1 MPENYYV
8 KSRTHVERRRG
19 GNRKE
24 NDMRVRVK
32 RDHSIFGLMA
42 GGTSSGTLAHLS
54 VSFMLWNSKAQ
65 HGLYSLSVY
74 SPRLSEAEVSSML
87 VANQVISAVFGLH
100 TSSFIDKYSTPRS
113 ATGRGG
119 KPGHSKDEG

>member
-1 MPENYYV
+1 MDDRNVYV
-8 KSRTHVERRRG
+8 KSRTHVEGRLG
-19 GNRKE
+19 GNRQE
-24 NDMRVRVK
+24 NDMRVQVK
-32 RDHSIFGLMA
+32 RDHSILGMMA

-74 SPRLSEAEVSSML
+74 SPRLSEAEVSSVL

-100 TSSFIDKYSTPRS
+100 TFIDKYSTPRS

-119 KPGHSKDEG
+119 NPGHSKDEG